1 MTKYSDLQ
9 NDGLPV
15 EERLN
20 HLEREAGFVRDRFKE
35 DIPWMIV
42 SLSLGILSLALS
54 VVALIITL

>member
-9 NDGLPV
+9 NDGIPV
-15 EERLN
+15 EERLK

-42 SLSLGILSLALS
+42 SLSLGVLSLVLS
-54 VVALIITL
+54 VVAILK